1 MLKGLSLA
9 YFKFIYYSSF
19 YVKAM
24 LTLPQNTMSRPL
36 VLVVSTWKVHWLLS
50 GVLYP
55 QNEDITAHIWMD

>member
-1 MLKGLSLA
+1 MNGNWANKNAKFPTLKGLSLA

-36 VLVVSTWKVHWLLS
+36 ILAVAMGRIHWLLQ
-50 GVLYP
+50 GG
-55 QNEDITAHIWMD
+55 